1 MNAIARKQAVRRDGD
16 RIRTTVATE
25 QTDQALFDELDSLGK
40 AGSVAKLLF
49 ERSRISR
56 PMTACASYAASVS
69 SVMGMPNSRLKP
81 DGWK

>member
-1 MNAIARKQAVRRDGD
+1 MNAVTRKQAVRRDGD
-16 RIRTTVATE
+16 RVQTTVATE
-25 QTDQALFDELDSLGK
+25 QTDEALFDELDSLGK
-40 AGSVAKLLF
+40 AGNVAKLLF
-49 ERSRISR
+49 ELGISG